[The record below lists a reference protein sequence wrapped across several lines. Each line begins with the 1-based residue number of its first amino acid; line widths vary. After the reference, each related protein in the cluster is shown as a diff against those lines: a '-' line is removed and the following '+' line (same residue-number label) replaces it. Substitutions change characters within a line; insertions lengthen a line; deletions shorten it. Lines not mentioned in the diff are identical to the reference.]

1 MDRTWQILVPQF
13 LAELAHRRR
22 LSPLTVSAYQRE
34 LQILAL
40 AFPQGPVAVDTPGLR
55 RELARAHA
63 GGLSGRSVA
72 RRLAAWRTFFTWA
85 VRCGVLAEQPARGLR
100 APRSP
105 RRLPGVLGVEAASRL
120 VQADAQSSADAD
132 ADDQADAGDIET
144 LLSRQDDAMFELL
157 YSSGLRL
164 AELVGLDLDRL
175 DLAQGLVT
183 VLGKGQRTRTVP
195 VGGAACAALQRWLGA
210 RALLLPAATENAVFL
225 GRRGQRV
232 RPRTVQERLAR
243 RGRRLGL
250 PARVHPHMLRHS
262 CASHVLQSSADL
274 RAVQELLGHASIAS
288 TQIYTHLDFQ
298 HLAQAYDAAH
308 PRARRTGTQGEEDHE
323 IPPARPL
330 RPAGQ

>member
-1 MDRTWQILVPQF
+1 MDGTWRTLVPQF

-34 LQILAL
+34 LEILAQ
-40 AFPQGPVAVDTPGLR
+40 AFPQGPAAVDTPGLR

-85 VRCGVLAEQPARGLR
+85 VRCGVLPEQPARGLR

-120 VQADAQSSADAD
+120 VQADAQRG
-132 ADDQADAGDIET
+132 ADDGGNAGDIET
-144 LLSRQDDAMFELL
+144 RLSRQDDAMFELL

-175 DLAQGLVT
+175 DLVQGLVT

-195 VGGAACAALQRWLGA
+195 VGSAACEALQRWLGE
-210 RALLLPAATENAVFL
+210 RALLLPPATENAVFL
-225 GRRGQRV
+225 GRRGQRI

-308 PRARRTGTQGEEDHE
+308 PRARRAGTQGDEDHE